1 MKSNSVA
8 KNKKGFPY
16 VLDLPN
22 TYLNL
27 QIKNQCSTEE
37 IIEDL
42 KLYIDFFEFE
52 KNEPFKLKLI
62 K

>member
-1 MKSNSVA
+1 MA

-16 VLDLPN
+16 VLDLPD
-22 TYLNL
+22 TCLNIK
-27 QIKNQCSTEE
+27 IKNQCSTEE
-37 IIEDL
+37 IIDNL

-52 KNEPFKLKLI
+52 KDEPFKLKLI